1 MKRLILLLV
10 ILIFSFSVTFPVKAE
25 SSSLYLFPSSGS
37 FLVGSTFTVSIFLNT
52 EGSEINV
59 VWADLKFP
67 PEILQITSP
76 TTGSSFI
83 SEWIIP
89 PNYSNERG
97 IISFRGGVPG
107 GIITSAGLVSS
118 ITFRAVSSGKAR
130 IEFSEESKVLLN
142 DGKGTDILVD
152 TRGGEYQ
159 ILIPPPE
166 GPKVFSPTHPN
177 SNIWYSDSSPSFSWE
192 KEKGVTNFSW
202 SFDQNPQGRPD
213 GISEG
218 DKTLVSFSEVKDGIW
233 YFHIRQKKEGIWG
246 KTTNVPIRIDTAPPN
261 DFSPRV
267 ETYSRLVGYQT
278 MVYFE
283 TKDNFSGVDHYEINI
298 IDLSVFPS
306 TQSFFAEV
314 TSPYKVPFQEAGK
327 YNVIIRAID
336 RAGNIRESE
345 TRFRSMTPLITHI
358 ELMTPLITHIEGK
371 GLEIRGVLFSW
382 WLIGILIFIFI
393 FVIGIIIWQLVKK
406 YTAKHREY

>member
-10 ILIFSFSVTFPVKAE
+10 ILIFSFSITFPVKAE
-25 SSSLYLFPSSGS
+25 SASLYLSPSSGS

-52 EGSEINV
+52 EENEINV
-59 VWADLKFP
+59 VWADLEFP

-97 IISFRGGVPG
+97 MVSFKGGVPG

-118 ITFRAVSSGKAR
+118 VTFRAVASGKTK
-130 IEFSEESKVLLN
+130 IEFSDASKVLLN
-142 DGKGTDILVD
+142 DGQGTDVLTN

-159 ILIPPPE
+159 VLISPPE

-177 SNIWYSDSSPSFSWE
+177 PNVWYPDSSPSFSWE
-192 KEKGVTNFSW
+192 EEKTVTDFSW

-233 YFHIRQKKEGIWG
+233 YFHIRQRKEEVWG
-246 KTTNVPIRIDTAPPN
+246 KTTDIPVRIDTTSPN
-261 DFSPRV
+261 DFISRI
-267 ETYSRLVGYQT
+267 ETYSRLVDYQT
-278 MVYFE
+278 MIYFE
-283 TKDNFSGVDHYEINI
+283 TKDNFSGINHYEINI
-298 IDLSVFPS
+298 IDLSVSPS
-306 TQSFFAEV
+306 TQSFFTEV
-314 TSPYKVPFQEAGK
+314 TSPYKVPYQRAGK
-327 YNVIIRAID
+327 YNAIIRAID

-345 TRFRSMTPLITHI
+345 TRFR
-358 ELMTPLITHIEGK
+358 LMTPLITHIENQGLQIK
-371 GLEIRGVLFSW
+371 GILFSW
-382 WLIGILIFIFI
+382 WLIGILILIFI
-393 FVIGIIIWQLVKK
+393 FVIGIVIWQLIRK
-406 YTAKHREY
+406 YTTKQREY